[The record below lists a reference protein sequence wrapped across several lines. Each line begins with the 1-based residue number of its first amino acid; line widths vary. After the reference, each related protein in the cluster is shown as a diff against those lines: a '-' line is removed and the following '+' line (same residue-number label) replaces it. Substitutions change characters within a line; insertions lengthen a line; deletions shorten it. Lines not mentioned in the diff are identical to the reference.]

1 MEARTGILPD
11 REAKR
16 LDHPWLSALLETLDV
31 RLRTRHGVIE
41 YSRSPDCLFRISM
54 VASGDDI
61 SLADGGRI
69 RGGDRLI
76 ELHLWNEHLPPFPQ
90 RGPNLGWALR
100 VSRAFDASLRELHRY
115 IETHAELHD
124 VVGLRGNMTFGGS
137 ARGAQLGRVAARYG
151 FEPIDAPP
159 LRSPWQRL
167 HRFGENI
174 LISLMVLAH
183 NAAALHADT
192 LWRDRTMVLL
202 TRQALQRRYGGARAG
217 LLSRTQ
223 RS

>member
-16 LDHPWLSALLETLDV
+16 LDHPRLGALLEALDD
-31 RLRTRHGVIE
+31 RLRTHHGVIE
-41 YSRSPDCLFRISM
+41 YSRSPDCLFRIGVIANSEPS
-54 VASGDDI
+54 VT
-61 SLADGGRI
+61 ADGTRV
-69 RGGDRLI
+69 RAGDRLI
-76 ELHLWNEHLPPFPQ
+76 ELHLWNEHVPQFPR

-115 IETHAELHD
+115 IETNAELRD
-124 VVGLRGNMTFGGS
+124 VVALRGNMTFGGS
-137 ARGAQLGRVAARYG
+137 ARGAQLSRLAARYG
-151 FEPIDAPP
+151 FEPVAAPP
-159 LRSPWQRL
+159 RRSRWQRL

-174 LISLMVLAH
+174 LISLVVLAR

-202 TRQALQRRYGGARAG
+202 TRQALQRRYGDAQRGAA
-217 LLSRTQ
+217 
-223 RS
+223 